1 MSANLNFN
9 EEKQQYA
16 VFTTKPAWHGLS
28 QVVSEA
34 QTSEQAIKLACLD
47 YEVQK
52 HPISVLGQEIPGKY
66 GTIRM
71 DTMQPLGVV
80 GERYTVM
87 PNEKA
92 FDFVDEI
99 VGSKEAIFETAGALG
114 NGERIFLTCKLP
126 EKLVVGLDD
135 VADNYF
141 FLTNSHDGSSAIELL
156 FTQVFVCCSNTV
168 REALRSGKRKQS
180 VRHTMNYNSRLLKAA
195 DFMGITR
202 ARITE
207 MQETFEAFRKVN
219 ITDEQLRKFIE
230 LAMKPPKEEI
240 SEEEYSTKFEN
251 KVQTILEYGLTDPA
265 QLIVERKGN
274 LWGAVNAISG
284 YYNNVVEYDTPED
297 KVKQIMYNTGNRNI
311 NKAFNLAMDVMTNNV
326 QLS

>member
-92 FDFVDEI
+92 FDFVDQ
-99 VGSKEAIFETAGALG
+99 
-114 NGERIFLTCKLP
+114 C
-126 EKLVVGLDD
+126 
-135 VADNYF
+135 
-141 FLTNSHDGSSAIELL
+141 
-156 FTQVFVCCSNTV
+156 
-168 REALRSGKRKQS
+168 
-180 VRHTMNYNSRLLKAA
+180 
-195 DFMGITR
+195 
-202 ARITE
+202 TE
-207 MQETFEAFRKVN
+207 
-219 ITDEQLRKFIE
+219 
-230 LAMKPPKEEI
+230 
-240 SEEEYSTKFEN
+240 
-251 KVQTILEYGLTDPA
+251 
-265 QLIVERKGN
+265 
-274 LWGAVNAISG
+274 
-284 YYNNVVEYDTPED
+284 YYT
-297 KVKQIMYNTGNRNI
+297 
-311 NKAFNLAMDVMTNNV
+311 
-326 QLS
+326 